1 MTKTL
6 AEIEKDAIRERLKLF
21 HHDIAAT
28 AKSLGVNRTK
38 IYRFLDIER
47 ARQTNRLT
55 RTTT

>member
-21 HHDIAAT
+21 HYDIAA
-28 AKSLGVNRTK
+28 AAESLGISRTK